1 MIWYFTKIY
10 KFNLTVVKKKEK
22 EKKQSG
28 LLESEWFIL
37 RNNEC
42 LSVHVVAV
50 ETFQWQPNGRATLTE
65 RLKKNKNVCNL
76 SMIRPVVGLSNLF
89 LELVHACATVLRGL
103 CY

>member
-1 MIWYFTKIY
+1 M
-10 KFNLTVVKKKEK
+10 
-22 EKKQSG
+22 
-28 LLESEWFIL
+28 
-37 RNNEC
+37 
-42 LSVHVVAV
+42 HVVAV

-65 RLKKNKNVCNL
+65 RLKKNKKNVRNL

>member
-1 MIWYFTKIY
+1 M
-10 KFNLTVVKKKEK
+10 
-22 EKKQSG
+22 
-28 LLESEWFIL
+28 
-37 RNNEC
+37 
-42 LSVHVVAV
+42 HVVAV

-65 RLKKNKNVCNL
+65 RLKKTKKNVRNL